1 MKQLVFI
8 GVAALTFAC
17 GGASTT
23 HRDAAAPGG
32 NSAGA
37 AQAPGAGATARAADQ
52 PIELV
57 GCLQGPAPAAQ
68 ATGTS
73 GTRGPGSGAP
83 GGGTE
88 GVNAAGASGAR
99 FTLMNATPASSA
111 GAGIG
116 GNGAGGS
123 GGPLVSGRSTYDLDG
138 IPAESAAQVNKQV
151 RVTGRIDSNPATS
164 AGAQDSPRREA
175 NSTALPS
182 ANRRVVVQSIQVV
195 QESCA
200 R

>member
-8 GVAALTFAC
+8 SVAALTFAC
-17 GGASTT
+17 GGPSTA

-32 NSAGA
+32 SSAGA
-37 AQAPGAGATARAADQ
+37 AQPPSAGAPTRAADQ
-52 PIELV
+52 AIELV

-73 GTRGPGSGAP
+73 GTRGQMREPAGR
-83 GGGTE
+83 GTE
-88 GVNAAGASGAR
+88 GVDAAGASGAR
-99 FTLMNATPASSA
+99 FTLMNATAGSSA

-116 GNGAGGS
+116 ANGAGGS

-138 IPAESAAQVNKQV
+138 IPAESAAHVNKQV

-164 AGAQDSPRREA
+164 AGAQDSPRSEA
-175 NSTALPS
+175 NAAAVPS